1 MTLIETLI
9 AVTLLAMLGTVIAT
23 GTRIGGR
30 AWGSAERQ
38 TAEIEDIDTVQ
49 ALLRRM
55 VARAQPAYASSD
67 PSDRLVAFAGGP
79 DAMTIVTPQP
89 GGGDGGPWTIVRFH
103 LARDGA
109 GSALALSW
117 RYDAPA
123 AGGQA
128 ERQIR
133 LLEHVDAL
141 SFGYFGPGA
150 GGSAAGWRES
160 WTDADRLP
168 DLVRIGVRRNPPFQ
182 PWPDIVIATHVTA
195 NAGCVLNST
204 ALSCSRGQP

>member
-1 MTLIETLI
+1 MAGPGRSSASTSR
-9 AVTLLAMLGTVIAT
+9 GTAPEAPWRCPGAT
-23 GTRIGGR
+23 TR
-30 AWGSAERQ
+30 
-38 TAEIEDIDTVQ
+38 
-49 ALLRRM
+49 RR
-55 VARAQPAYASSD
+55 R
-67 PSDRLVAFAGGP
+67 
-79 DAMTIVTPQP
+79 
-89 GGGDGGPWTIVRFH
+89 
-103 LARDGA
+103 
-109 GSALALSW
+109 
-117 RYDAPA
+117 
-123 AGGQA
+123 GGQA